1 MEISPANSHFC
12 FNVHACVFVEF
23 LMQVFNTGE
32 LKCNLW
38 ACGVYG
44 QGAVETEVARWETG
58 DSKIPEF

>member
-1 MEISPANSHFC
+1 
-12 FNVHACVFVEF
+12 
-23 LMQVFNTGE
+23 MQVFNTGE